1 MEPPWKCLL
10 VVANMVD
17 LLSFFLSVGSMKS
30 NHVLFDRGGMGLCCS
45 SSSVSLRRTFVPSV
59 IVLPRGLCLFL
70 DLILGELKWLL
81 CRRVL
86 DFLSNFSER
95 RGKSSATDMQTF
107 STHTLT
113 ICRRDGCIDHSGHV
127 RMLKLWRICQRPK
140 MNRRPVQCPNIRQ
153 HIFK

>member
-1 MEPPWKCLL
+1 MPPLGCKHGWPFE
-10 VVANMVD
+10 
-17 LLSFFLSVGSMKS
+17 FFPLCGKHEIKS
-30 NHVLFDRGGMGLCCS
+30 CPIRQGGMGLCCS
-45 SSSVSLRRTFVPSV
+45 WSSVSLLRTFVPSV

-70 DLILGELKWLL
+70 DLILGELKWRL
-81 CRRVL
+81 CRREL

-113 ICRRDGCIDHSGHV
+113 ICRRDGCIDYSGHV
-127 RMLKLWRICQRPK
+127 RMLKLWRICQRLK

-153 HIFK
+153 HIFE